1 MGTRFTT
8 WFLYIISLTLLLA
21 GCGISSNL
29 PVSAVY
35 ADSKP
40 NKTTLAVFAAASL
53 TESFTEMAATFE
65 ADHPQVKVLL
75 NFAGSNSL
83 RLQIEQGARPDV
95 FASANTRHMD
105 TVFQANLV
113 DQPAIFAHN
122 QLVAIVPAD
131 NPASVVTLADLA
143 EPDLKLVLAGP
154 EVPVG
159 RYARQVLNNLSTNPS
174 LGQDFASLV
183 LSNVVSDEE
192 TVKAVVTKVLLG
204 EADAGI
210 VYTSDVTPAVADQVI
225 TLTIPAEYNVIADYP
240 ISVAT
245 DSYQPELA
253 QEFITFVLSVPGQAI
268 MADHG
273 FQPILPVPNN

>member
-1 MGTRFTT
+1 MGIRFTT

-29 PVSAVY
+29 PVPAVY
-35 ADSKP
+35 AASKP
-40 NKTTLAVFAAASL
+40 NKTTLTVFAAASL

-65 ADHPQVKVLL
+65 KDHPQVKVLL

-95 FASANTRHMD
+95 FASANTRHVD
-105 TVFQANLV
+105 AVFQTNLV
-113 DQPAIFAHN
+113 DQPTIFAHN

-154 EVPVG
+154 EVPAG

-174 LGQDFASLV
+174 LGQDFAGLV
-183 LSNVVSDEE
+183 LNNVVSDEE

-225 TLTIPAEYNVIADYP
+225 TLTIPAEYNVIANYP

-253 QEFITFVLSVPGQAI
+253 QEFINFVLSARGQAI

-273 FQPILPVPNN
+273 FQPILPVHNN

>member
-1 MGTRFTT
+1 M
-8 WFLYIISLTLLLA
+8 LLA

-29 PVSAVY
+29 PVPAVY
-35 ADSKP
+35 AASKP
-40 NKTTLAVFAAASL
+40 NKTTLTVFAAASL

-65 ADHPQVKVLL
+65 ADHPQVKLLL

-95 FASANTRHMD
+95 FASANTHHMD

-122 QLVAIVPAD
+122 QLIAIVPAD

-143 EPDLKLVLAGP
+143 EPGLKLVLAGP
-154 EVPVG
+154 EVPAG

-174 LGQDFASLV
+174 LGQDFGGLV

-192 TVKAVVTKVLLG
+192 TVKAVVAKVLLG

-253 QEFITFVLSVPGQAI
+253 QEFINFVLSARGQAI

-273 FQPILPVPNN
+273 FQPILPVHNN